1 MTVPTTVTFGEL
13 GPLVTSVDVDNLIL
27 GLLKPWIPFHQRWL
41 ESERGLAPGFLADP
55 RTYSS
60 VLDDVEFPDAALPAL
75 YVTAAETIGRPA
87 MDLEHRWNNAWRVRV
102 SCVTRGQNGTHTR
115 LLAAY
120 MEGCVRRILLAPQDA
135 FDGEIR
141 WLSTNVAPVSDRS
154 GAGRYLSAGIA
165 DYAVYADHAVGC
177 DIPTATL
184 PTGSPYPPPTDP
196 YAPLEP
202 LVPVSTVTT
211 EVRPK

>member
-87 MDLEHRWNNAWRVRV
+87 MNLEHQWNN
-102 SCVTRGQNGTHTR
+102 
-115 LLAAY
+115 
-120 MEGCVRRILLAPQDA
+120 A